1 VRRVSAP
8 SELIAVIGAGASSL
22 ITELIAAGYRRIE
35 AIDISSAALSRLV
48 EQLGAAADSVTCR
61 VIDVRHVT
69 FDAPVDV
76 WHDRATFHFLTHDE
90 DQRTYARR
98 AADAVRP
105 GGHLV
110 IAAFAP
116 DGPTECS
123 GLPVARH
130 SAGTLAAVF
139 GEAFELIESF
149 ERDHRTPWGS
159 AQRFTH
165 AVLRRT
171 G

>member
-1 VRRVSAP
+1 MRRVSAP
-8 SELIAVIGAGASSL
+8 SDRIAAIGAGASSL
-22 ITELIAAGYRRIE
+22 LAELIGAGYRRIE
-35 AIDISSAALSRLV
+35 AIDISPAALARLA
-48 EQLGAAADSVTCR
+48 ERLGPVADAVTFR
-61 VIDVRHVT
+61 VLDVRVVT

-76 WHDRATFHFLTHDE
+76 WHDRATFHFLTSDA

-98 AADAVRP
+98 AVEGVRP

-116 DGPTECS
+116 DGPGECS

-130 SAGTLAAVF
+130 SAGTLGAVF
-139 GEAFELIESF
+139 GEAFELVESF

-165 AVLRRT
+165 AVFRRT
-171 G
+171 R